1 LLISIYRA
9 LTEFGIA
16 LILHTNGLL
25 VVVEQDSD
33 DLLLAHDVQVG
44 IIAALELVVYV
55 AVRGVL
61 PTPVG
66 TAQEKKKKLA

>member
-1 LLISIYRA
+1 
-9 LTEFGIA
+9 
-16 LILHTNGLL
+16 
-25 VVVEQDSD
+25 
-33 DLLLAHDVQVG
+33 LLLAHDVQVG